1 MEMLEDYMINS
12 AKRNKKQMKNTYYKH
27 KKKPIPTYTI
37 LRPFKFKF
45 DGVWLD
51 AVLYADIESGEV
63 YGREENNFDESFKLV
78 GDE

>member
-1 MEMLEDYMINS
+1 MLEDYMINS
-12 AKRNKKQMKNTYYKH
+12 VKRNKKQMENTYYKH
-27 KKKPIPTYTI
+27 KKKPVPTYTV

-51 AVLYADIESGEV
+51 AVLYADIGSGEV
-63 YGREENNFDESFKLV
+63 YGREESEFNLKFKLV

>member
-1 MEMLEDYMINS
+1 M
-12 AKRNKKQMKNTYYKH
+12 KKQKTTFYKH
-27 KKKPIPTYTI
+27 KKKPIPTYTV

-51 AVLYADIESGEV
+51 AVLYADIDSGEV
-63 YGREENNFDESFKLV
+63 YGREESEFDLKFKLV